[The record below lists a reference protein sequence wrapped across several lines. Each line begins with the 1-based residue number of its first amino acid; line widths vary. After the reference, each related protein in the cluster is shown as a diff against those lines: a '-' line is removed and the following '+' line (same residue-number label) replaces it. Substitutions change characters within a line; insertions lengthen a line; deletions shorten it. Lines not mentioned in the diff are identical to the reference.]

1 MTGSNIASTPPI
13 GARQHLLLRAVRIP
27 RPRLAASA
35 RWRSALTSPRSVLV
49 RLAPLAV
56 AGSLGL
62 TVTGCGPDT
71 LGVVTTV
78 VQVQPTAFATIP
90 PVASTLPGTTT
101 TLPVGAVGSEQTYV
115 VQAGDSPSRIAA
127 RYNIS
132 VTALLAYNGWVSA
145 QQFPFPG
152 TTILIPPEAS
162 AVDGGQTGTGTGT
175 GTTGTN
181 PALSGCGTRPAG
193 TYKVQAGDSLYR
205 ITDKFCVSMNAL
217 LSANNWSSP
226 SSVTIIPGQSI
237 NIPPAGN

>member
-1 MTGSNIASTPPI
+1 M
-13 GARQHLLLRAVRIP
+13 
-27 RPRLAASA
+27 
-35 RWRSALTSPRSVLV
+35 

-62 TVTGCGPDT
+62 TVTACGPDT

-101 TLPVGAVGSEQTYV
+101 TLPLGAVGSEQTYV
-115 VQAGDSPSRIAA
+115 VQAGDSPSKVAG

-132 VTALLAYNGWVSA
+132 LTALLAYNGWVSA
-145 QQFPFPG
+145 QQFPYPG

-162 AVDGGQTGTGTGT
+162 ALGPGGGSGTGTEG
-175 GTTGTN
+175 GTGTN
-181 PALSGCGTRPAG
+181 PALAGCGTRPAG
-193 TYKVQAGDSLYR
+193 TYKVQGGDSLYR
-205 ITDKFCVSMNAL
+205 ITEKFCVSMNAL

-226 SSVTIIPGQSI
+226 GTVTIIPGQTI